1 MATRLMKIFAG
12 NANPELGRLVAE
24 YLHTQLGQIR
34 IGAFSDGET
43 RLQVQESVRGC
54 DVFVIQPTST
64 PANEHLM
71 QLLIALDA
79 LKRASAARVTAVL
92 PYFGYARQDQKDN
105 PRSPISAKL
114 VANLIES
121 AGADRVVSF
130 DMHVGQIQGFFDIPV
145 DHLPAGP
152 VLARHLRSEGL
163 YGDEVVVVSPDV
175 GGVARAKKFADRL
188 DANLVII
195 AKRRPEPN
203 QVHIMDVIG
212 DVEGKVCVM
221 VDDLIDTA
229 GTICEGAGEL
239 MKRGAKSVWACAT
252 HAVLSGTAVERIQ
265 ESTLEKLVVTNTI
278 PIPEEKR
285 CAKVEVLSI
294 AQSLGDAI
302 ERIHE
307 DLSVSAL
314 YERYWSFD

>member
-152 VLARHLRSEGL
+152 DPVQGIGGDLYGFAVTGDAHQLVDGQSRAVQKDRHLFL
-163 YGDEVVVVSPDV
+163 
-175 GGVARAKKFADRL
+175 
-188 DANLVII
+188 
-195 AKRRPEPN
+195 
-203 QVHIMDVIG
+203 
-212 DVEGKVCVM
+212 
-221 VDDLIDTA
+221 
-229 GTICEGAGEL
+229 
-239 MKRGAKSVWACAT
+239 
-252 HAVLSGTAVERIQ
+252 
-265 ESTLEKLVVTNTI
+265 
-278 PIPEEKR
+278 
-285 CAKVEVLSI
+285 
-294 AQSLGDAI
+294 LG
-302 ERIHE
+302 
-307 DLSVSAL
+307 
-314 YERYWSFD
+314 